1 MINPVFR
8 KEAKTSLRNWK
19 IFYAIAGYVLLV
31 TLTAIVSIWQMM
43 YNSYYASFDPANMT
57 NLYIGLTVLELVLV
71 LLITPAMTG
80 GSISG
85 ERERQ
90 TLLVPKVGS
99 AVIVGSLGGDY
110 TELVVLQ
117 VDEVESIVFNGG
129 RLGGL
134 VNIDALTEKI
144 NGLIDAFNGHTHSI
158 PPSGV
163 TVEGTTNIQPVTV
176 PAVAR
181 KADRLEAEDFE
192 DKNIRH

>member
-1 MINPVFR
+1 MSDERRLLDAMRKAMGPVPM
-8 KEAKTSLRNWK
+8 AVMQ
-19 IFYAIAGYVLLV
+19 GVV
-31 TLTAIVSIWQMM
+31 TVC
-43 YNSYYASFDPANMT
+43 D
-57 NLYIGLTVLELVLV
+57 GLTC
-71 LLITPAMTG
+71 TCRF
-80 GSISG
+80 GSAEVSG
-85 ERERQ
+85 IRLRASLTERERQ

-110 TELVVLQ
+110 SELVVLQ

-144 NGLIDAFNGHTHSI
+144 NGLIDAFNDHTHSI

-176 PAVAR
+176 PAVVR
-181 KADRLEAEDFE
+181 KADRLKTEDFE